1 MTAQHLFP
9 TAMQM
14 AAARALLGLTQKEV
28 AEGSGVALSTVKR
41 VEGARDAD
49 EGFANIRVSSL
60 KRLLAFY
67 EARGIEFTHGAHR
80 IGLSLD
86 VTSEV
91 AK

>member
-41 VEGARDAD
+41 
-49 EGFANIRVSSL
+49 
-60 KRLLAFY
+60 
-67 EARGIEFTHGAHR
+67 
-80 IGLSLD
+80 LSLIHI
-86 VTSEV
+86 
-91 AK
+91 